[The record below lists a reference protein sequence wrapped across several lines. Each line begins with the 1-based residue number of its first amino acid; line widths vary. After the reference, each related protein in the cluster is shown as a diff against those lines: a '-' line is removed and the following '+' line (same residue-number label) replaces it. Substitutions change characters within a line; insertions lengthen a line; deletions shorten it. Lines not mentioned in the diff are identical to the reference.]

1 MSTEPE
7 EPARYLLGSRER
19 RGLLAGWRPGQVA
32 SVATG
37 LVLAVGLLR
46 VMSGGAGLALALVV
60 TLAGIAGACWP
71 VAGRALDE
79 WIPAVLR
86 HALLGIGRA
95 RRWRDPAPAAGRLG
109 GGAAPRGG
117 LHRAGR
123 AAAAKRPAS
132 RAAAPRPGGRPGCFG
147 PVELESFGG
156 GGGAG
161 PIGVVRDRE
170 RGTWT
175 AVVSVVGGGF
185 ALLGP
190 EERRERVA
198 AWSRLLAAIAR
209 EGTVVHRLQWIEK
222 CIPDDGAAL
231 RAHFERAATGAGGT
245 DDGAAAARSSYGR
258 LLDLAA
264 HGAVR
269 HEHYL
274 AVTVREPR
282 TAAFGP
288 RRRLATAS
296 LEQLAHEATSLERAL
311 RQAGVGVRG
320 ILGPDAVAATVA
332 AAFQYDPAPLGGRA
346 PWPEAYDVE
355 WDHFRAGATV
365 HASYWVAEWPRTEVS
380 DDFLVPLLTSA
391 AVRRTFS
398 VTLAPVPPLTATRHA
413 EHARTT
419 GVADAEVRR
428 RHGFAVTARAR
439 QDHESVLR
447 REAELAAG
455 HASYRFSGYLT
466 VTERDPAAL
475 ARACEAVERIA
486 AGCQLDL
493 RRLYG
498 AQDAGFLAT
507 LPIGRGLS

>member
-1 MSTEPE
+1 MSSEPQE
-7 EPARYLLGSRER
+7 EGRYLLGSRER

-46 VMSGGAGLALALVV
+46 VVPGSGGLALAVV
-60 TLAGIAGACWP
+60 AALAGIAGACWP
-71 VAGRALDE
+71 VAGRTLDE
-79 WIPAVLR
+79 WIPAVVR
-86 HALLGIGRA
+86 HALLGVGRG

-109 GGAAPRGG
+109 GATPRGG

-123 AAAAKRPAS
+123 ASAAAAATSPRPAG
-132 RAAAPRPGGRPGCFG
+132 RAGCFG
-147 PVELESFGG
+147 PIELESFGS
-156 GGGAG
+156 GAS
-161 PIGVVRDRE
+161 PMGVVRDRE

-190 EERRERVA
+190 DERRERVA

-209 EGTVVHRLQWIEK
+209 EGTVVHRLQWIER
-222 CIPDDGAAL
+222 CIPDDGVAL
-231 RAHFERAATGAGGT
+231 RAHFERSASGGGGAG
-245 DDGAAAARSSYGR
+245 DDGAAAARNSYGR
-258 LLDLAA
+258 LLELAG

-269 HEHYL
+269 HEHYVS
-274 AVTVREPR
+274 VTVREPR
-282 TAAFGP
+282 TAGLGP
-288 RRRLATAS
+288 RRRPATAT
-296 LEQLAHEATSLERAL
+296 LEQLAHEATALQRAL
-311 RQAGVGVRG
+311 RQAGVSVEG
-320 ILGPDAVAATVA
+320 ILGEEALAATIA
-332 AAFQYDPAPLGGRA
+332 AAFDPEPAALAGRP
-346 PWPEAYDVE
+346 PWPEGYDVE

-391 AVRRTFS
+391 AARRTFS
-398 VTLAPVPPLTATRHA
+398 VTLAPVPPLTASRHA

-439 QDHESVLR
+439 QEHEAVLR
-447 REAELAAG
+447 RESELAAG

-466 VTERDPAAL
+466 VTERDPDGL
-475 ARACEAVERIA
+475 ARACEAVERVA

-507 LPIGRGLS
+507 LPVGRGLT

>member
-1 MSTEPE
+1 MSASNEAE
-7 EPARYLLGSRER
+7 EPGRYLLGSRER

-46 VMSGGAGLALALVV
+46 VVSGSAGLALALVV

-86 HALLGIGRA
+86 HALLGIGRG
-95 RRWRDPAPAAGRLG
+95 RRWRDPAPGDGRVAFG
-109 GGAAPRGG
+109 APRGG

-123 AAAAKRPAS
+123 AAAAAAATKSPRPAG
-132 RAAAPRPGGRPGCFG
+132 RPGGCFG
-147 PVELESFGG
+147 PIELESFGG
-156 GGGAG
+156 GGGS
-161 PIGVVRDRE
+161 PIGAVRDRE

-198 AWSRLLAAIAR
+198 AWARLLAAIAR
-209 EGTVVHRLQWIEK
+209 DGTVVHRLQWIER

-231 RAHFERAATGAGGT
+231 RAHFERAGCAGA

-258 LLDLAA
+258 LLDLTAQ
-264 HGAVR
+264 GAVC

-282 TAAFGP
+282 TAGLGP
-288 RRRLATAS
+288 RRRSPTAS
-296 LEQLAHEATSLERAL
+296 LEQLAHEAGALERAL

-320 ILGPDAVAATVA
+320 ILDPEALAATLA
-332 AAFQYDPAPLGGRA
+332 AAFDSEPSALVARP

-466 VTERDPAAL
+466 VTERDPVAL
-475 ARACEAVERIA
+475 AHACEAVERVA